1 MRLPA
6 VVSLILVVGAVR
18 AFAQAPAPVQHPY
31 GFDPYKPSDLAL
43 LRSYGATLVAQT
55 PLSEL
60 RKLDPYVPSHA
71 ALLRQLGSAM
81 PLWGVTGYPW
91 YLPLSLPASLT
102 PFPESAVESMPAAR
116 ITALLDELI
125 RARAA
130 AAAVSPAPG
139 ASPPGPTAVATVMA
153 PESNDGVWIS
163 YAGQR
168 WISAGPAVP
177 FDDAAFVRIGQYAGF
192 PVFRRAGATEDVIY
206 VPARE
211 DLIEP
216 YRLKQ

>member
-1 MRLPA
+1 MRLFA
-6 VVSLILVVGAVR
+6 IVATVMLVGVVQASG
-18 AFAQAPAPVQHPY
+18 QAPASVQHPY

-60 RKLDPYVPSHA
+60 RKLDPYTPSHT

-81 PLWGVTGYPW
+81 PLWGVSGYPW
-91 YLPLSLPASLT
+91 YLPVPLQTSLT
-102 PFPESAVESMPAAR
+102 PFPASAVEPMPAAR
-116 ITALLDELI
+116 LTALLDELI

-130 AAAVSPAPG
+130 AAATAPV
-139 ASPPGPTAVATVMA
+139 AAALPPGPTAMATVMA
-153 PESNDGVWIS
+153 PDSNDGVWIP

-177 FDDAAFVRIGQYAGF
+177 FDDSAFVRVGQYAGF
-192 PVFRRAGATEDVIY
+192 PVFRRTGTNEEVIY
-206 VPARE
+206 VPVRD
-211 DLIEP
+211 DLVAP